1 MHALDWMSLFF
12 LIGLGTEAQHLT
24 VYGQRC
30 L

>member
-1 MHALDWMSLFF
+1 MHALDVSLSFF